1 MAGPPF
7 DIRGPIDFKLSA
19 QNVQCIHTNSGD
31 KGTRHFNCHQNWRLG
46 NCGLT
51 QGNFDEN
58 FAWMN
63 FVSLKID

>member
-31 KGTRHFNCHQNWRLG
+31 KGTRHFTCHQNWRLG
-46 NCGLT
+46 NCGVT
-51 QGNFDEN
+51 QGNF
-58 FAWMN
+58 
-63 FVSLKID
+63 